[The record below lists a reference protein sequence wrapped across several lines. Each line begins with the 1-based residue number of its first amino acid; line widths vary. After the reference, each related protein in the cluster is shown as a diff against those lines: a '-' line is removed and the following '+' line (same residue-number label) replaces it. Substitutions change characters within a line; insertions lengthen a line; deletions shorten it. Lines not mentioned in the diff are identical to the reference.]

1 MSAKD
6 ILLITNYF
14 PPEKG
19 AAPNR
24 MYSLAKALQES
35 GFRVHVVCPKP
46 NYPTGQIFEG
56 YKDGF
61 YKKTTEENLIT
72 HRLWLWASN
81 SSNKFLR
88 LLSMLSFSFS
98 LSLFFLFR
106 KNPKII
112 FIQYSPVFVGFTAV
126 FWSWVLGKKRILN
139 VSDLWPLAGLEMGLL
154 NKGTYYS
161 ILEKMERFCYR
172 KSNLIVGQSEEI
184 LSHVT
189 KYCKTP
195 TFLYRNI
202 PDFTPPTI
210 TEKPIET
217 PIKLVYAG
225 LLGLAQG
232 LAEICHKIQ
241 LPDGIELH
249 IYGGGPEADIISKI
263 SKESIFYHGEV
274 DRIELH
280 WALQQYDIAF
290 IPLTNR
296 IYGSVPSKI
305 FEYTRL
311 GLPVLYFAG
320 GEGGDLVEKHQLGWN
335 IPVSD
340 FDALQNFISNLNVE
354 KARFFLKEDIKNKS
368 IKAFNFK
375 EQFEAL
381 NKAINDL

>member
-1 MSAKD
+1 MSAKE
-6 ILLITNYF
+6 ILLVTNYF

-19 AAPNR
+19 AASNR
-24 MYSLAKALQES
+24 MYSLAKALQDS
-35 GFRVHVVCPKP
+35 GFIVHIVCPKP

-61 YKKTTEENLIT
+61 YKKTTEDNLIT

-106 KNPKII
+106 KNPKTI

-126 FWSWVLGKKRILN
+126 FWSWLFRKKRILN

-154 NKGTYYS
+154 QKGLYYS
-161 ILEKMERFCYR
+161 ILERMERFCYR
-172 KSNLIVGQSEEI
+172 KSSLIVGQSEEI
-184 LSHVT
+184 LSHVNEH
-189 KYCKTP
+189 CKTP

-202 PDFTPPTI
+202 PDFIPPTI
-210 TEKPIET
+210 MKKPIEK

-232 LAEICHKIQ
+232 LAEICHKLK
-241 LPDGIELH
+241 LPDNIELH
-249 IYGGGPEADIISKI
+249 IYGSGPEAGIISDIKKKNI
-263 SKESIFYHGEV
+263 IYHGEV
-274 DRIELH
+274 DRNELH
-280 WALQQYDIAF
+280 EALQQYDIAF

-311 GLPVLYFAG
+311 GLPVAYFAG
-320 GEGGDLVEKHQLGWN
+320 GEGGYLVEKHQLGWN
-335 IPVSD
+335 IPVSN
-340 FDALQNFISNLNVE
+340 FDALQDFIISLDVE
-354 KARFFLKEDIKNKS
+354 KVRNFPKEDVMRNAIKT
-368 IKAFNFK
+368 FNFK
-375 EQFEAL
+375 EQF
-381 NKAINDL
+381 KAFHKEINNL